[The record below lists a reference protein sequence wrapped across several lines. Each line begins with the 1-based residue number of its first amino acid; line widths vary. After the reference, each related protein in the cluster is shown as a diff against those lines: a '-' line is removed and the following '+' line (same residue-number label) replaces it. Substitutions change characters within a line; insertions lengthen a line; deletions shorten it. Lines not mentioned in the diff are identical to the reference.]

1 MGIRIGDIEV
11 VAPVFLAPMSGV
23 TDLSFRKIVRKQGPE
38 LVFSEMIASREFL
51 KSESLSVRKFNTNFV
66 EDYPLAVQ
74 LAGWDPED
82 MALAAKINEDRGATF
97 IDINMGCPVKKVVKR
112 YAGSALMQD
121 LNLAKKIIESV
132 IKAVNVPV
140 TLKMRT
146 GWNLDHRNAPELALI
161 AESEGVQMITVHG
174 RTRCQ
179 LYKGVADWPFIA
191 QVKGAVKIPVIANGD
206 IRTIYDA
213 RECLKLSK
221 ADGVMIGRGTYG
233 RPWFLNQITKFLET
247 GKVQE
252 APSLDEQKLVLIEH
266 LDYMLTH
273 YGFQDGAKLA
283 RKHIAWYTKGLPSS
297 GEARQKIFATNSPSA
312 LITEVNDLYSIATEK
327 MAA

>member
-1 MGIRIGDIEV
+1 MGIKIGNIEV
-11 VAPVFLAPMSGV
+11 SAPVFLAPMSGV
-23 TDLSFRKIVRKQGPE
+23 TDLPFRKIVRKQGPE

-51 KSESLSVRKFNTNFV
+51 KSESVSVRKFNASSA
-66 EDYPLAVQ
+66 EDYPSAVQ

-97 IDINMGCPVKKVVKR
+97 IDINMGCPAKKVVKK

-121 LNLAKKIIESV
+121 LNLAKKIIQSV
-132 IKAVNVPV
+132 IKGVTIPV

-146 GWNLDHRNAPELALI
+146 GWNLNHRNAPELALI

-179 LYKGVADWPFIA
+179 LYRGAADWPFIA
-191 QVKGAVKIPVIANGD
+191 QVKDAIKIPVIANGD
-206 IRTIYDA
+206 IKTVYDA
-213 RECLKLSK
+213 KECLELST
-221 ADGVMIGRGTYG
+221 ADGVMIGRGSYG

-252 APSLDEQKLVLIEH
+252 APSLDEQKLVLNEH

-273 YGFQDGAKLA
+273 YGFRDGAKLA

-312 LITEVNDLYSIATEK
+312 LITEVCNLYSKASER